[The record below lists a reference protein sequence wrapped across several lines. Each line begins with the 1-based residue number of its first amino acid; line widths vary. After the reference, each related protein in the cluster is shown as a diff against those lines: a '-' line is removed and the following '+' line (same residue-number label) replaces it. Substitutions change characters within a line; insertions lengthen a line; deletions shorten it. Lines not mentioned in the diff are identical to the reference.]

1 MNALRILIVDDH
13 AMLRAGLKKILED
26 EFADATIG
34 EAGNADEAT
43 ARLAAASWDVL
54 VLDISLP
61 GRSGLD
67 LLPDVRRLHPDTK
80 VIVLSSFGDQQF
92 AVRSLRTGASAFL
105 TKERAAQEL
114 IDAIRTVVAGRRF
127 VGAELAQHL
136 AALIASDRPKI
147 PHETL
152 SSREFEVFRLIA
164 SAKSVTEIGEE
175 LGLSAKTVSTYRV
188 RILEKMAMSS
198 NAELMQYAIR
208 HGLVS

>member
-1 MNALRILIVDDH
+1 MRILIVDDH

-26 EFADATIG
+26 EFPDATIG
-34 EAGNADEAT
+34 EAGSADEAT
-43 ARLAAASWDVL
+43 ARLAAHPWDVL
-54 VLDISLP
+54 LLDISLP

-67 LLPDVRRLHPDTK
+67 LLPDVRRLYPDIR

-92 AVRSLRTGASAFL
+92 AVRSLRLGASAFL

-127 VGAELAQHL
+127 VGAELAQQL
-136 AALIASDRPKI
+136 AALIASDHPKS

-164 SAKSVTEIGEE
+164 SAKSVTEIGET
-175 LGLSAKTVSTYRV
+175 LGLSAKTVSTYRT
-188 RILEKMAMSS
+188 RILEKMALSS

>member
-1 MNALRILIVDDH
+1 MRILIVDDH
-13 AMLRAGLKKILED
+13 AMLRAGLKKILGD
-26 EFADATIG
+26 EFPDAAIG
-34 EAGNADEAT
+34 EAGSADEAT
-43 ARLAAASWDVL
+43 ARLAAHPWDVL
-54 VLDISLP
+54 LLDISLP

-67 LLPDVRRLHPDTK
+67 LLPDVRRLYPDIR

-92 AVRSLRTGASAFL
+92 AVRSLRLGASAFL

-127 VGAELAQHL
+127 VGAELAQQL
-136 AALIASDRPKI
+136 AALVAADHPKS

-164 SAKSVTEIGEE
+164 SAKSVTEIGET
-175 LGLSAKTVSTYRV
+175 LGLSAKTVSTYRT
-188 RILEKMAMSS
+188 RILEKMALSS

>member
-1 MNALRILIVDDH
+1 LRILIVDDH
-13 AMLRAGLKKILED
+13 AILRAGLKRILED
-26 EFADATIG
+26 EFAGVVVG
-34 EAGNADEAT
+34 EAGSADEAI
-43 ARLAAASWDVL
+43 ALLASAPWDVV

-67 LLPDVRRLHPDTK
+67 LLPDVRRDYPQTK

-92 AVRSLRTGASAFL
+92 AVRSLREGASAFL
-105 TKERAAQEL
+105 TKERAAREL
-114 IDAIRTVVAGRRF
+114 IEAIRTVIAGRRF
-127 VGAELAQHL
+127 VGAELAQQL
-136 AALIASDRPKI
+136 AALIASDTPKS
-147 PHETL
+147 PHEML

-175 LGLSAKTVSTYRV
+175 LGLSAKTVSTYRA

-208 HGLVS
+208 HGLVH